1 MMYVYV
7 KEYQCSPRS
16 SKPSTPEMQQV
27 KVESKGSESKRSPAA
42 AESKF
47 KIEAKQ
53 FSSKANTQVSAPEKP
68 SSVKKEAH
76 HQAVK
81 AEMQQTPEKT
91 STESLIGKRPPGTPI
106 FGQLSISQSNI
117 HI

>member
-27 KVESKGSESKRSPAA
+27 KVEKGSESKRSPAA
-42 AESKF
+42 AEVKT

-53 FSSKANTQVSAPEKP
+53 SSSKANTQVSAPQKP

-76 HQAVK
+76 HRAVK
-81 AEMQQTPEKT
+81 EEIKQTPEET
-91 STESLIGKRPPGTPI
+91 SSDSLIGKRPPGTPI